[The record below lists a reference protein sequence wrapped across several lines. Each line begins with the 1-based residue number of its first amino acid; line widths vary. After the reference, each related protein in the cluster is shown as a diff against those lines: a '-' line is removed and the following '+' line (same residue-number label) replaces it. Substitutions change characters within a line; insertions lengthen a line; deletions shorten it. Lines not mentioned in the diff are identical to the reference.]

1 MWNILGFSAIGTSHI
16 EAGTDCQDAHDIRLL
31 NVGDSYGFAF
41 AIADGAGSAKYSKE
55 GALLAVQSLLDEI
68 ARPELDP
75 RCVEDPVAQEFFHR
89 IRQKLVALAEESGIR
104 VRDLSCTLL
113 GGFVSRESAWF
124 AQVGDG
130 ACLYLSPE
138 GYQLATIPTNG
149 EFANQ
154 TTFLVS
160 ENWAEVFQFKSVSG
174 PVDAVAGFTDG
185 LQHLVIRFSDNS
197 VHEGF
202 LDPLLRAL
210 RSQEA
215 EKLRDPF
222 RSFLSSERIN
232 SRTDDD
238 KTLMLACWRD
248 TGSASEREEESTSA
262 TA

>member
-1 MWNILGFSAIGTSHI
+1 
-16 EAGTDCQDAHDIRLL
+16 
-31 NVGDSYGFAF
+31 
-41 AIADGAGSAKYSKE
+41 
-55 GALLAVQSLLDEI
+55 
-68 ARPELDP
+68 
-75 RCVEDPVAQEFFHR
+75 
-89 IRQKLVALAEESGIR
+89 

-113 GGFVSRESAWF
+113 GGFVSRENAWF

-130 ACLYLSPE
+130 ACLYLTPG

-149 EFANQ
+149 EFLNQ

-160 ENWAEVFQFKSVSG
+160 ENWEDVFQFKRVSE

-185 LQHLVIRFSDNS
+185 LQHLVIRFADNS

-202 LDPLLRAL
+202 LNPFMRAL
-210 RSQEA
+210 RLREA

-222 RSFLSSERIN
+222 RSFLNSERIN

-238 KTLMLACWRD
+238 KTLMLACWWD
-248 TGSASEREEESTSA
+248 AGNASELAEENKSA